1 MNKKKILLVN
11 SPNDLREK
19 NEDWE
24 YSLAHASLAAKL
36 IEDGHKVKVIHFTT
50 PYINEVIEQLKN
62 TIIEFKPDYFGTSVL
77 TDNRNNAKKLFATVK
92 ETNKNICNIAGGV
105 HASFLWEHMLMD
117 HNIDLVI
124 IGEGEE
130 TFLDVLKTNKE
141 LKDIPGLAWRDE
153 RPGAEDFFPR
163 NINKNE
169 QRKRTFI
176 LDKFPIPAHELYSN
190 VIKEKGIGYMVT
202 GRGCVNHPGCS
213 FCCGQA
219 YWQGCLSQRKAEN
232 VVKEIKVLFK
242 INPELKEIHFL
253 DDEFLCNRPRIYK
266 IFEMLEKE
274 NIKFKWICSARASSL
289 DDKFI
294 KYIVGHGCYC
304 VHIGVESFSQK
315 ILDAAHKNVK
325 VKQMCD
331 AIKMCRKHKVIPAL
345 MCITGLPGETT
356 ETVNENIRIA
366 QSIGEAIEPAITL
379 VYPGTEVY
387 QLALKKGQLT
397 PKYWLTEKMAPLY
410 TAEHNKARL
419 LWWVYKT
426 AILTH
431 WKAGSLSSFIGR
443 KFRLT
448 RIKTL
453 FIKFIGRKSR

>member
-1 MNKKKILLVN
+1 MN
-11 SPNDLREK
+11 SPNDLRER

-36 IEDGHKVKVIHFTT
+36 IEAGHKVELIHLTT
-50 PYINEVIEQLKN
+50 PYINEAIDQVKN
-62 TIIEFKPDYFGTSVL
+62 SVMKFKPDYFGTSVL
-77 TDNRNNAKKLFATVK
+77 TDNRTNAKKLFAMVK
-92 ETNKNICNIAGGV
+92 EVNKNICNIAGGV
-105 HASFLWEHMLMD
+105 HASFLWKHMLMD
-117 HNIDLVI
+117 NNIDLVI

-130 TFLDVLKTNKE
+130 TFLDLLKDGKK
-141 LKDIPGLAWRDE
+141 LKDIPGLAWKGE
-153 RPGAEDFFPR
+153 RVANSYIGDIF
-163 NINKNE
+163 IKNK

-266 IFEMLEKE
+266 IFEILKKE

-289 DDKFI
+289 DDDFI
-294 KYIVGHGCYC
+294 KYIVDHGCYC

-315 ILDAAHKNVK
+315 ILDGAHKNVK
-325 VKQMCD
+325 VKQMCA
-331 AIKMCRKHKVIPAL
+331 AIKMCRKHGLVPAL
-345 MCITGLPGETT
+345 MCIAGLPGETS

-366 QSIGEAIEPAITL
+366 QSIGEAIEPAIAL

-387 QLALKKGQLT
+387 QLALDKRQLT
-397 PKYWLTEKMAPLY
+397 EEYWLTEKMAPLY
-410 TAEHNKARL
+410 TAENNKLRL
-419 LWWVYKT
+419 LWWVYKIS
-426 AILTH
+426 ILTH
-431 WKAGSLSSFIGR
+431 WKAGSLPSFIGR

-453 FIKFIGRKSR
+453 FIKFLGRKSR